1 MTKFNLPKYKN
12 ARARMHRRNSL
23 WNAAKIAC
31 ASTAEFT
38 RNLHSISRAIAA
50 QLQREYPTQHP
61 NERKTAT

>member
-31 ASTAEFT
+31 DSTAQFT
-38 RNLHSISRAIAA
+38 RNLHSIARAVSE
-50 QLQREYPTQHP
+50 QLAREFPQSIQP
-61 NERKTAT
+61 RKMNT

>member
-31 ASTAEFT
+31 DGTEEF
-38 RNLHSISRAIAA
+38 RQNLHSIARAITE
-50 QLQREYPTQHP
+50 QLAREYPTQHP